1 MGTIKITSWNV
12 AHLDRLTK
20 NDLDKD
26 DLTRRNAVVREI
38 QELSPD
44 VLCLL
49 EGPKGEESIDRISN
63 NLLGGEWVA
72 VKASDGEYATQ
83 GNQWIWFL
91 VHKKHKGQ
99 ASLLPVAT
107 WDAFASGSW
116 KVNFWGEFE
125 ERRHQHFRHPQ
136 VLVFDWHGLRVEF
149 VGLLP
154 QKQICQPGREHVEG
168 RGHKA

>member
-20 NDLDKD
+20 DDLDKD

-83 GNQWIWFL
+83 GNQWI
-91 VHKKHKGQ
+91 
-99 ASLLPVAT
+99 
-107 WDAFASGSW
+107 
-116 KVNFWGEFE
+116 
-125 ERRHQHFRHPQ
+125 
-136 VLVFDWHGLRVEF
+136 
-149 VGLLP
+149 
-154 QKQICQPGREHVEG
+154 
-168 RGHKA
+168 